1 MHEFVLPRLALLDP
15 ALCFI
20 VLHVVYSISRSII
33 PISMGTPSVPP
44 QLSDASSILQFNKDV
59 AILVHRVNFASSV
72 FPFCHPLWC
81 SIVLFLLFP
90 LFLRIG
96 FVFAPTLEAH
106 LLSVIMS
113 AYSYLFKYIII
124 GKCSLN
130 SPLPIGIPFLNLA
143 SFLSLTRMCSGDTG
157 VGKSCLLLQF
167 TDRRFQ
173 PVPRPF

>member
-1 MHEFVLPRLALLDP
+1 M
-15 ALCFI
+15 
-20 VLHVVYSISRSII
+20 LHVGQASSV
-33 PISMGTPSVPP
+33 VPP
-44 QLSDASSILQFNKDV
+44 LQSQWALRRCHRSCLLLHASSILQFNKDV
-59 AILVHRVNFASSV
+59 ASSVHRVDFALSV
-72 FPFCHPLWC
+72 FLFCHPLWC
-81 SIVLFLLFP
+81 SFVLFLLWTA

-173 PVPRPF
+173 PVPHPS